1 MLNRATLLLLVA
13 CSSARLAG
21 ELRDRHTGESLGSF
35 DVEEGSMLRR
45 DGYCPTAASAGLV
58 HLRKRI
64 RVEPVHAQVGFD
76 AEVRVQPE
84 LGCNDEVE
92 WRQIGG
98 PRLGDRMRV
107 EAGTLVIRTHP
118 IPDEALRGRV
128 GVVALGPSQRG
139 DYRFEARVGE
149 VVVETRV
156 IAAPTAAGLY
166 QVATGADVYLEG
178 VGAWAL
184 LARPDDSA
192 AEIAG
197 EDLARFRPDRFGTY
211 LIEHAASGTQ
221 MSIQAGAYDE
231 VPRDC
236 GRVGCHQ
243 SEAEGWRETA
253 HATTFRRGIEGE
265 LGTFEERCWSCHA
278 TGVDPGVHNGGL
290 HDTAAGIGF
299 SMGPLDEGTFEA
311 LPRRIRRHGS
321 VWCSACHG
329 PGRIVPPQFRWQ
341 YGAKFQVGVCAR
353 CHEVSEPNGDADHT
367 SGHVEQWRRAAMS
380 RFTRDLRDDDP
391 ALRPECTRCHS
402 AQGYVEHARRGTTWT
417 IDRGTVEPITCP
429 TCHDPHSTENPYG
442 LRVSGG
448 ELGRGAICATCHDV
462 DGEMDAPHAPQT
474 GLLTGRGA
482 RLASDAPGPHA
493 RAPQGC
499 VTCHMAEP
507 NREAGGHTFAVRSTS
522 QRSSTGI
529 NPNACSSCHGGI
541 QPEAIGDFAP
551 RFERALTNARRALS
565 DRLNVRGPCGRV
577 ATQVFEHEGTIRF
590 LDASDRILGDC
601 DDDGRMNERWPDA
614 SSLSAPLHDA
624 AHDLL
629 LVQRDGS
636 HGRHNPA
643 FAIRVLLAIEAAL

>member
-1 MLNRATLLLLVA
+1 MSSRRSVIVLLVSIA
-13 CSSARLAG
+13 CSTPRVRG
-21 ELRDRHTGESLGSF
+21 ELRDRRTGESLGAF
-35 DVEEGSMLRR
+35 ELEEGATI
-45 DGYCPTAASAGLV
+45 DTPGYCPTPARAGLV
-58 HLRKRI
+58 HVRERI

-76 AEVRVQPE
+76 TEVRIEPD
-84 LGCNDEVE
+84 LGCNDAVE

-98 PRLGDRMRV
+98 PRLSMRV
-107 EAGTLVIRTHP
+107 EGSTLVIRTQP

-128 GVVALGPSQRG
+128 GVVALSPRQRG
-139 DYRFEARVGE
+139 DYRFEARVGD
-149 VVVETRV
+149 VRVETRV
-156 IAAPTAAGLY
+156 TAAPTAAGLY

-178 VGAWAL
+178 EGEWSL
-184 LARPDDSA
+184 LARPDESH

-197 EDLARFRPDRFGTY
+197 ADVARFRPDRFGTY
-211 LIEHAASGTQ
+211 LVEHAASGTQ

-243 SEAEGWRETA
+243 PEGNAWRDTA
-253 HATTFRRGIEGE
+253 HATTFRRGIEGD
-265 LGTFEERCWSCHA
+265 LGAFEPRCWSCHA
-278 TGVDPGVHNGGL
+278 TGVDPGIQNGGL

-299 SMGPLDEGTFEA
+299 SMGDLEAGAFEA
-311 LPRRIRRHGS
+311 LPRRVRRHGS

-353 CHEVSEPNGDADHT
+353 CHEVPEENADANHV
-367 SGHVEQWRRAAMS
+367 SAHVEQWRRAPMS

-429 TCHDPHSTENPYG
+429 TCHDPHSGEELG
-442 LRVSGG
+442 LRASG
-448 ELGRGAICATCHDV
+448 ELGRGAICATCHD
-462 DGEMDAPHAPQT
+462 DEGDAMDAPHAPQT
-474 GLLTGRGA
+474 GVLTGRGA
-482 RLASDAPGPHA
+482 RLASGAPGPHA
-493 RAPQGC
+493 RAEQGC

-507 NREAGGHTFAVRSTS
+507 NGEAGGHTFAVRATS
-522 QRSSTGI
+522 ERSSAGI
-529 NPNACSSCHGGI
+529 NPNACSGCHGGI
-541 QPEAIGDFAP
+541 QPEAIGDFTT
-551 RFERALTNARRALS
+551 RFEDALTKAREALRA
-565 DRLNVRGPCGRV
+565 RLNVRGPCGRE
-577 ATQVFEHEGTIRF
+577 AARVFAHEGTIRF
-590 LDASDRILGDC
+590 LDASDRIVGDC

-614 SSLSAPLHDA
+614 RELSPPLRDA

-629 LVQRDGS
+629 LVERDGS